1 MNHYRHRFEHVENY
15 LHHRPPYLL
24 VDEIQMIGERNI
36 VTAKL
41 VAQEDAFIA
50 GHFPGAP
57 IFPGA
62 MMQEFIT
69 QSAGI
74 LIAANFNPMESYDT
88 SDPSHNEYALGVLMK
103 VNSARYRSFARP
115 GDRLE
120 ANIRLNEIIDNLFDF
135 TGRITVREVEIMRI
149 DFRLSNIRSALLNEP
164 A

>member
-24 VDEIQMIGERNI
+24 VDKIQAIDEREI

-41 VAQEDAFIA
+41 VTEEDVFIA

-120 ANIRLNEIIDNLFDF
+120 ANIRLNEIIENLFDF
-135 TGRITVREVEIMRI
+135 TGRITVREAEIMRI

>member
-1 MNHYRHRFEHVENY
+1 M
-15 LHHRPPYLL
+15 
-24 VDEIQMIGERNI
+24 VDEIQMIGESNI

-62 MMQEFIT
+62 MMQEFVT

-120 ANIRLNEIIDNLFDF
+120 ANIRLNEIIENLFDF
-135 TGRITVREVEIMRI
+135 TGRITVRETEIMRI

-164 A
+164 AWG

>member
-36 VTAKL
+36 VTTKL

-69 QSAGI
+69 QSAGS

-88 SDPSHNEYALGVLMK
+88 CDPSHNEYALGVLMK

-115 GDRLE
+115 GDRLA
-120 ANIRLNEIIDNLFDF
+120 ANIRLNEIIENLFDF
-135 TGRITVREVEIMRI
+135 TGRITVRETEVMRI

>member
-24 VDEIQMIGERNI
+24 VDKIQAIDEREI

-41 VAQEDAFIA
+41 VTEEDVFIA

-120 ANIRLNEIIDNLFDF
+120 ANIRLNEIIENLFDF
-135 TGRITVREVEIMRI
+135 TGRITVRETEIMRI
-149 DFRLSNIRSALLNEP
+149 DFRLSNIRSALLNKP

>member
-15 LHHRPPYLL
+15 LHHRPPYLM
-24 VDEIQMIGERNI
+24 VDEIQMIGESNI

-62 MMQEFIT
+62 MMQEFVT

-120 ANIRLNEIIDNLFDF
+120 ANIRLNEIIENLFDF
-135 TGRITVREVEIMRI
+135 TGRITVRETEIMRI